1 MCSVLL
7 KLTDMDTGG
16 RLYLGTGNLTVITDT
31 VVAFNTAML
40 TVNRHYD
47 VTLWASNVLGHTTVD
62 TTISKFIVKS
72 CVHM

>member
-31 VVAFNTAML
+31 VLAFNTALL
-40 TVNRHYD
+40 TPNRHYN
-47 VTLWASNVLGHTTVD
+47 VTHWASTCLSLSTT
-62 TTISKFIVKS
+62 SKLIINSVET
-72 CVHM
+72 

>member
-62 TTISKFIVKS
+62 TTISKFV
-72 CVHM
+72 